1 MTDLATRL
9 TKLYSHIEWD
19 SGTDQEWLE
28 SVTSK
33 TTTKRRPS
41 SAPARRRGGKNRF
54 ENWYSEAMSDRAK
67 KNNAN
72 SPAGNDNIRMAATKN
87 AKKISQEEFDNWY
100 RTAIRSKKLSAKHL
114 KEKYNIEQRAGA
126 DMNRELFDA
135 DKFSQWY
142 EKSVSTFR
150 KKHGDGS
157 SKNVGNSYSQRV
169 QSPTFDPS
177 HFENWYDKQVGGR

>member
-1 MTDLATRL
+1 MTDFATRL

-28 SVTSK
+28 SISSK

-41 SAPARRRGGKNRF
+41 SAPRRRGGKNRF
-54 ENWYSEAMSDRAK
+54 ENWYSEAMSDFVK
-67 KNNAN
+67 KNKNNGN
-72 SPAGNDNIRMAATKN
+72 SHTVITATN
-87 AKKISQEEFDNWY
+87 NSKKISQEEFDNWY

-114 KEKYNIEQRAGA
+114 KEKYNIEHRGEEK
-126 DMNRELFDA
+126 RELFDA
-135 DKFSQWY
+135 DKFSHWY
-142 EKSVSTFR
+142 EKSVSAFR
-150 KKHGDGS
+150 KKHGDGG